1 MWISLAVTFAVLLT
15 FVIKSQAFT
24 VDDLTVKTKENAIF
38 SVMSSKQQPL
48 NLNLDQQEACR
59 TGGAISSFSPQNDQ
73 ELSSFGGTFKGV
85 VHWSPYLGNL
95 GCGFAYGPVI
105 GGRIITS
112 GCSTSDGSLVLCYG
126 HPATQEAIFSLR
138 PWDGLFDRSV
148 HFQIGG
154 KPMLIKQSGQYTDF
168 SLRDW
173 IRFKVIESA
182 LGKECARDRSKCPT
196 SPPRKYYTTTTN
208 GGIRG

>member
-1 MWISLAVTFAVLLT
+1 LWIVLTSICVVLSTFA
-15 FVIKSQAFT
+15 IKGQAFT
-24 VDDLTVKTKENAIF
+24 VDDLVKSRKENVGF
-38 SVMSSKQQPL
+38 SVALSKQQPL
-48 NLNLDQQEACR
+48 NLIGDN
-59 TGGAISSFSPQNDQ
+59 TGFCSPYVSGFSPQSDQ
-73 ELSSFGGTFKGV
+73 ELSSLGGTFKGNIT
-85 VHWSPYLGNL
+85 WSAYANWNV
-95 GCGFAYGPVI
+95 CGFGGP
-105 GGRIITS
+105 IIATKVTA
-112 GCSTSDGSLVLCYG
+112 GCYTNSAGQLELCQQLPG
-126 HPATQEAIFSLR
+126 AEEATFSLA
-138 PWDGLFDRSV
+138 PNNSLFDRSV
-148 HFQIGG
+148 SFAIGG